1 MLLCDEGE
9 ECLEFKSGLT
19 CEERRKLKKKLN
31 KKRRK
36 EKAAENQRTSF
47 STQARPA
54 GRSATSFRNFTRGRQ
69 GLRTTAA
76 VSRSWSSSSIITT
89 SGTTWTS

>member
-36 EKAAENQRTSF
+36 EKAAENQRE
-47 STQARPA
+47 AR
-54 GRSATSFRNFTRGRQ
+54 RQ
-69 GLRTTAA
+69 IGN
-76 VSRSWSSSSIITT
+76 IIQEFYE
-89 SGTTWTS
+89 GKARF